1 MNCVFTYPRSGSNF
15 LTVAYKFCTEQ
26 EIDNVH
32 GYIFL
37 EEGQYKNIFS
47 IARDPILSISSYAT
61 ISKKQNIWTNNLDE
75 KYYFIDTYKEA
86 YLAMIRNN
94 SIIFKFEDVID
105 EAKINKIIKYMSKT
119 NNQNFKKNVNLQ
131 IINNQLKEIEEQDK
145 HLNFITTSVKEESY
159 KENKIY
165 YEGANL
171 DECYSLYN
179 MVKKRAV
186 NL

>member
-1 MNCVFTYPRSGSNF
+1 
-15 LTVAYKFCTEQ
+15 
-26 EIDNVH
+26 
-32 GYIFL
+32 
-37 EEGQYKNIFS
+37 
-47 IARDPILSISSYAT
+47 
-61 ISKKQNIWTNNLDE
+61 
-75 KYYFIDTYKEA
+75 
-86 YLAMIRNN
+86 
-94 SIIFKFEDVID
+94 
-105 EAKINKIIKYMSKT
+105 
-119 NNQNFKKNVNLQ
+119 LQ